1 MIRQTLFLLPQYF
14 IFVFVTISSF
24 YCWANL
30 SLVLCSAQIAELEA
44 QRRDAEEE
52 REKAL
57 IEQRRRREH
66 EVVEFS
72 SIFLRFV
79 RPIPIGEDGP
89 FVTQGKVIGSPLP
102 HP

>member
-1 MIRQTLFLLPQYF
+1 M
-14 IFVFVTISSF
+14 
-24 YCWANL
+24 

-66 EVVEFS
+66 EVVEFLEY
-72 SIFLRFV
+72 FCVLF
-79 RPIPIGEDGP
+79 D
-89 FVTQGKVIGSPLP
+89 Q
-102 HP
+102 

>member
-1 MIRQTLFLLPQYF
+1 MIGQTLFLLPQYF

-72 SIFLRFV
+72 SIFLPFV
-79 RPIPIGEDGP
+79 RPIGEDGP
-89 FVTQGKVIGSPLP
+89 FITQGKVIGSPLP